1 MHMIRTN
8 LVSTDPI
15 ADMLSRLRNAS
26 AVNKPEVSL
35 PHSNIK
41 EAVAKILVDN
51 GFLSG
56 VSTTEENGRKILV
69 IKINDEDE
77 PARISSV
84 SRLSRPGRRMYVKSA
99 AIPTVKR
106 GRGLVVVST
115 SKGIMT
121 GKQAANQKLGGELIC
136 EVY

>member
-1 MHMIRTN
+1 MNNTN

-15 ADMLSRLRNAS
+15 ADMLSRVRNAV
-26 AVNKPEVSL
+26 AVNKADVSM
-35 PHSNIK
+35 PHSNVK
-41 EAVAKILVDN
+41 QAVAKILADN
-51 GFLSG
+51 GFISN
-56 VSTTEENGRKILV
+56 VRVEDVAGRKMLV
-69 IKINDEDE
+69 ITINNEDE
-77 PARISSV
+77 PAKITSI
-84 SRLSRPGRRMYVKSA
+84 SRLSRPGRRMYVKSP

-106 GRGLVVVST
+106 GRGLVVIST

>member
-1 MHMIRTN
+1 MNQTN

-15 ADMLSRLRNAS
+15 ADMLSRVRNAL
-26 AVNKPEVSL
+26 AVNKTEVSM
-35 PHSNIK
+35 PHSNVK
-41 EAVAKILVDN
+41 EAVAKILADN
-51 GFLSG
+51 GFLSS
-56 VSTTEENGRKILV
+56 VQTAEENGRRKLI
-69 IKINDEDE
+69 IKINGEDE
-77 PARISSV
+77 PAHISSI
-84 SRLSRPGRRMYVKSA
+84 SRLSRPGRRLYVKSA

-121 GKQAANQKLGGELIC
+121 GKQAASQKLGGELIC

>member
-1 MHMIRTN
+1 MLMSKTN

-15 ADMLSRLRNAS
+15 ADMLSRVRNAL
-26 AVNKPEVSL
+26 AVNKTEVTM

-41 EAVAKILVDN
+41 EMVAKILADN
-51 GFLSG
+51 GFLDS
-56 VSTTEENGRKILV
+56 VKTDEENDRKILI
-69 IKINDEDE
+69 IKINDEDQ
-77 PARISSV
+77 PSRITSI
-84 SRLSRPGRRMYVKSA
+84 SRLSRPGRRMYVKST

-106 GRGLVVVST
+106 GRGLVVIST

-121 GKQAANQKLGGELIC
+121 GNQAASQKLGGELIC

>member
-1 MHMIRTN
+1 MNKTN

-15 ADMLSRLRNAS
+15 ADMLSRVRNAV
-26 AVNKPEVSL
+26 AVNKTEVSM

-41 EAVAKILVDN
+41 EAVAKILADN
-51 GFLSG
+51 GFLNA
-56 VSTTEENGRKILV
+56 VQTAEENGRKVLV

-77 PARISSV
+77 PARITSV
-84 SRLSRPGRRMYVKSA
+84 SRMSRPGRRLYVKSA

-106 GRGLVVVST
+106 GRGLVIVST

-121 GKQAANQKLGGELIC
+121 GKQAVNQRLGGELIC

>member
-1 MHMIRTN
+1 MNKTN

-15 ADMLSRLRNAS
+15 ADMLSRVRNAV
-26 AVNKPEVSL
+26 AVNKTEVSM
-35 PHSNIK
+35 PHSKVK
-41 EAVAKILVDN
+41 EAVAKILADN

-56 VSTTEENGRKILV
+56 VKAGEQNGRKTLV
-69 IKINDEDE
+69 IQINTEDE
-77 PARISSV
+77 PSRITSI
-84 SRLSRPGRRMYVKSA
+84 SRLSRPGRRLYVKSA

-106 GRGLVVVST
+106 GRGLVVIST

-136 EVY
+136 EVF

>member
-1 MHMIRTN
+1 MNQTN

-15 ADMLSRLRNAS
+15 ADMLSRVRNAM
-26 AVNKPEVSL
+26 AVNKSEVSL
-35 PHSNIK
+35 PHSKVK
-41 EAVAKILVDN
+41 ESVAKILADN
-51 GFLSG
+51 GFLST
-56 VSTTEENGRKILV
+56 VQAREENGRKTLV
-69 IKINDEDE
+69 IKINDVDE
-77 PARISSV
+77 PSRITAI
-84 SRLSRPGRRMYVKSA
+84 SRLSRPGRRLYVKSA

-121 GKQAANQKLGGELIC
+121 GKQAASQKLGGELIC